1 MPEPISKPPRGGS
14 QLIFGIC
21 LLLLGAVLMAAN
33 LGFTIP
39 INFRLHWPIP
49 LILFG
54 VVGLLFP
61 SRHLGRV
68 GGLWLLTSG
77 LYNQTCISGWF
88 GLDWGT
94 AWPVFV
100 IASGINVIMN
110 RHQPKEATQVTHE
123 V

>member
-1 MPEPISKPPRGGS
+1 MPDTPSKPPRGGS
-14 QLIFGIC
+14 QLVFGIC
-21 LLLLGAVLMAAN
+21 LLLVGAVLLAAN

-39 INFRLHWPIP
+39 INLREHWPIP

-61 SRHLGRV
+61 SRHLGRI
-68 GGLWLLTSG
+68 GGLWLLATG
-77 LYNQTCISGWF
+77 LYSQISIGWWF
-88 GLDWGT
+88 GLNWGS
-94 AWPVFV
+94 AWPLFV

-110 RHQPKEATQVTHE
+110 RKQPKDPQVTHE